1 MKIII
6 GKFGEDGEPIW
17 FEVETNEWKDENG
30 NWKDVSKGV
39 KTRYNNVVPH
49 YLIYTTLGRADLVRF
64 ESFMDDC
71 IERGKKLMN

>member
-30 NWKDVSKGV
+30 NWKDVSNEDAGNDDTRRNR
-39 KTRYNNVVPH
+39 KTR
-49 YLIYTTLGRADLVRF
+49 
-64 ESFMDDC
+64 
-71 IERGKKLMN
+71 